1 LSGTLLGRCDVG
13 GRGEAVPF
21 GESAAVEQ
29 RASERWTPHLWA
41 EVSLQI
47 HVVGCH
53 GGETPRHRAST
64 FLVDG
69 TLAIDA
75 GSITRG
81 LDLPDQVKLEA
92 VLVSHAHMDHVRDL
106 AILADNRCQIGSA
119 PLKVAGTKATIDAL
133 RRHFFNNIIWPD
145 FSRIPTAG
153 GRSTIEFVELD
164 LEAPTQIA
172 GRVVRAVAVSH
183 TIDCSG
189 FIVETESG
197 SVAYSGDTGPT
208 DRLWTMLDEVKD
220 LRAMLVE
227 VSFPDRESGLARVSG
242 HYTPASL
249 AADLKKLARPDRTP
263 TLLYHIKPF
272 YQREVET
279 ECARLDGLNLEV
291 AELDDTFEF

>member
-1 LSGTLLGRCDVG
+1 M
-13 GRGEAVPF
+13 
-21 GESAAVEQ
+21 
-29 RASERWTPHLWA
+29 
-41 EVSLQI
+41 QI

-81 LDLPDQVKLEA
+81 LELADQAKIDA
-92 VLVSHAHMDHVRDL
+92 CLVSHAHLDHVRDL
-106 AILADNRCQIGSA
+106 ALLADNRCQLGCA
-119 PLKVAGTKATIDAL
+119 PLKVAGPKATLDAL
-133 RRHFFNNIIWPD
+133 RKHFFNNVLWPD
-145 FSRIPTAG
+145 FTRIPTAG
-153 GRSTIEFVELD
+153 GGPTLELVELE
-164 LEAPTQIA
+164 LEKPTEIA

-189 FIVETESG
+189 FVVETPTG

-208 DRLWTMLDEVKD
+208 ERFWEVLREVSN

-227 VSFPDRESGLARVSG
+227 VSFPDREAGLAKVSG

-249 AADLKKLARPDRTP
+249 ALDLAKLGRADAVP
-263 TLLYHIKPF
+263 TLLYHIKPLH
-272 YQREVET
+272 QREVES
-279 ECARLDGLNLEV
+279 ECARLRGLSLEV
-291 AELDDTFEF
+291 AKLDDDFDF